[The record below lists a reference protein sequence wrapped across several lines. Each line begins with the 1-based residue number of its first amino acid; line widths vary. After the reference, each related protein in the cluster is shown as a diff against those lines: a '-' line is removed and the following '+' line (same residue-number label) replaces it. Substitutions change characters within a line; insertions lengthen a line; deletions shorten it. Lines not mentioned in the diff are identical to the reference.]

1 MPDDPTL
8 DDLISY
14 LDDSPSP
21 RHAVASTIDRLPG
34 FEQIDEADAWNAVPE
49 AGYTVRGG
57 ALIAWRIP
65 DGIGPNTPFRIAGA
79 HTDSPCLRVKPRPDV
94 VSHGWQ
100 QLGVEVYGGVL
111 NNSWLDRDL
120 GLAGYVVGTD
130 GATRL
135 VNVAEP
141 IARVP
146 QLAVHLDREVNSK
159 GLVLDQ
165 QRHLLPVWGLSDPL
179 SDATGDFAS
188 WLADRAG
195 LDGAPSWWELCLY
208 DVQGAAVLGHDRSLL
223 ASGRL
228 DNLLSCWAA
237 TRALAAADPE
247 DHIAVIVLNDHEE
260 VGSSSTTG
268 ASGPFLEAVL
278 TRLVASGGGS
288 DDNRHRAFARSA
300 CVSVDN
306 AHAIH
311 PNYPERHDP
320 THFPTLNNGPALKIN
335 ANQRYATSAATAA
348 MFERSC
354 DAAGVPWQVFVS
366 RNNMPCGSTIGPLTA
381 TRLGIPTADVGV
393 PQLSMHSARELCG
406 SRDPGSLAPALT
418 HFLS

>member
-1 MPDDPTL
+1 MPDDPSL
-8 DDLISY
+8 DDLIAY

-21 RHAVASTIDRLPG
+21 RHAVVSTIDRLAG
-34 FEQIDEADAWNAVPE
+34 FERIDEADAWNTVPE
-49 AGYTVRGG
+49 TGCAVRGG

-65 DGIGPNTPFRIAGA
+65 AGVAPDTPFRLAGA

-94 VSHGWQ
+94 VGHGWQ
-100 QLGVEVYGGVL
+100 QLGVEVYGGIL

-120 GLAGYVVGTD
+120 GLAGYLLDAD
-130 GATRL
+130 GETHL
-135 VNVAEP
+135 LNVSEP

-146 QLAVHLDREVNSK
+146 QLAIHLDREVNSK

-165 QRHLLPVWGLSDPL
+165 QRHLLPVWGMSDPG
-179 SDATGDFAS
+179 DDFAS

-195 LDGAPSWWELCLY
+195 LDEAPKWWELCLY

-237 TRALAAADPE
+237 TRALTAANPE
-247 DHIAVIVLNDHEE
+247 DHISVIVLNDHEE

-278 TRLVASGGGS
+278 TRLVASRGGS
-288 DDNRHRAFARSA
+288 DDARYRAFARSA
-300 CVSVDN
+300 CVSADN

-320 THFPTLNNGPALKIN
+320 THFPSINAGPALKIN
-335 ANQRYATSAATAA
+335 ASQRYATSAATAA

-381 TRLGIPTADVGV
+381 TRLGIATADVGV

-406 SRDPGSLAPALT
+406 TRDPEYLALALT
-418 HFLS
+418 RFLS